1 LEGRCRTTAPMT
13 TGKDNPAKPST
24 REDRLKQAL
33 KANLQRRK
41 SQAKA
46 RVHGDEDDVAQGGKE
61 ENKDG

>member
-1 LEGRCRTTAPMT
+1 MT
-13 TGKDNPAKPST
+13 TSKDTPARPST

-46 RVHGDEDDVAQGGKE
+46 RVHGDDDDVAQGGKE